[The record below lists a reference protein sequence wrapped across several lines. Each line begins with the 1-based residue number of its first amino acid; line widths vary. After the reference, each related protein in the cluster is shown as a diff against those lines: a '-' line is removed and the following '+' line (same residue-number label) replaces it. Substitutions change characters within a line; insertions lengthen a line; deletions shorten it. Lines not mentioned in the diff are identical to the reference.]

1 MQAILTI
8 TNIAASID
16 GSGNSF
22 AREEDVNISKGV
34 ELDEGCGRVET
45 SNRVKSFGRSYQSYE
60 IEKREIRSGEEESE
74 DWQEYSRKVV

>member
-16 GSGNSF
+16 RSGNSF

-45 SNRVKSFGRSYQSYE
+45 SNRVKSFGRSYQSDE